1 MMKFIKTVFKST
13 DVEKKAYVG
22 GKKSFNI
29 LEPVEERPSLDS
41 LIATRMLYV
50 NYKEGEIKT
59 ADGVTLLSMEQSR
72 ELFLDVKFVQVTLK
86 QYNRDFQQTLEQYNA
101 ITADNE
107 KYLSVVNKYGKK
119 FIDSLQNH
127 LTEIN
132 KERDEFIQ
140 AMNETIIYRFWKQ
153 LEKHNKCPGAEI
165 NLEKWA
171 SCQVG

>member
-1 MMKFIKTVFKST
+1 MNFIKTVFKCN
-13 DVEKKAYVG
+13 DVEKKAFVG
-22 GKKSFNI
+22 KKKSFNI
-29 LEPVEERPSLDS
+29 LEPVEERPSLDT

-50 NYKEGEIKT
+50 NFKEGEIKT
-59 ADGVTLLSMEQSR
+59 AEGVTLLSMEQSR

-86 QYNRDFQQTLEQYNA
+86 QYNRDFQQTLEKYNS
-101 ITADNE
+101 ITADKE
-107 KYLSVVNKYGKK
+107 KYLSVVNQYGKK

-132 KERDEFIQ
+132 KEQDEFIQ
-140 AMNETIIYRFWKQ
+140 IMNETIIYRGWKQ
-153 LEKHNKCPGAEI
+153 LEKHNKCPKAEI